1 MVFPDQKKII
11 EGGLLC
17 IDTIYEMFLSS
28 QLWKQKSQLQK
39 YGNIFMLCTVIF
51 TYEGLDEPIFLPK
64 FVQFKPLDIVNTK
77 IIIIIDMIIFELE
90 NPPQK
95 SLL

>member
-1 MVFPDQKKII
+1 MVFPDQKINI
-11 EGGLLC
+11 EGGISLF

-51 TYEGLDEPIFLPK
+51 TYK
-64 FVQFKPLDIVNTK
+64 
-77 IIIIIDMIIFELE
+77 
-90 NPPQK
+90 
-95 SLL
+95 